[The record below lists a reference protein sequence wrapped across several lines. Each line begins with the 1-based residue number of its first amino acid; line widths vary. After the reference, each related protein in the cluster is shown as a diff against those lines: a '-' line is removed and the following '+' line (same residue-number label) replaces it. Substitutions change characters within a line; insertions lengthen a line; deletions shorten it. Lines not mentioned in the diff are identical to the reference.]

1 MRRPWTDA
9 LYLAWLLTASWIL
22 MLFWHEIGHG
32 FAAIA
37 TGGTVIS
44 INFYPGQLG
53 HTFVDPNP
61 WPGWVLWGGFL
72 SGCLIPAAFALA
84 VPRSATQLRLEAM
97 WVASFCWLTN
107 GVYLAVGS
115 SERLTDTGQLLQ
127 LGWPIAAMIAIGAPL
142 AIIGYLG
149 CRATTIALWNELTIH
164 PLRRTDLVFR
174 WLLLIG
180 WIIAQTFF
188 ARTIDHAIAAPPPPT
203 PPRSTIAP

>member
-1 MRRPWTDA
+1 
-9 LYLAWLLTASWIL
+9 
-22 MLFWHEIGHG
+22 
-32 FAAIA
+32 
-37 TGGTVIS
+37 
-44 INFYPGQLG
+44 
-53 HTFVDPNP
+53 
-61 WPGWVLWGGFL
+61 
-72 SGCLIPAAFALA
+72 
-84 VPRSATQLRLEAM
+84 M
-97 WVASFCWLTN
+97 WVASFCGLTN

-149 CRATTIALWNELTIH
+149 CRATTIALWNELTLH

-180 WIIAQTFF
+180 WIITQTVLAQS
-188 ARTIDHAIAAPPPPT
+188 IDHAIAAPPPPT